1 MPATKR
7 FLSATGFPSKQAA
20 QRPRYGA
27 PYGFR
32 GRMAGYRRFAVG
44 RQAGRVAAVSEELKF
59 HDVDVD
65 DAAISTAGTIQN
77 TGTINIIAQNTTES
91 TRIGRKCT
99 IRAINWRYSIDL
111 PAQASMSETAEIVR
125 VILYLDK
132 QCNGATATTTNI
144 LETDN
149 YQSFNQLANKSRFRI
164 LMDRTHTIT
173 SPSGI
178 AGPVTGLNQYED
190 SFYTKCNIPL
200 EFDNSATTGAL
211 TTIRS
216 NNLGVLLISKTGDAT
231 GCAFD
236 SKFRLRFSDV

>member
-1 MPATKR
+1 MPPKRRAPRAWGSQPAGHATPFKR
-7 FLSATGFPSKQAA
+7 GRAAPWVPRFGAQAA
-20 QRPRYGA
+20 
-27 PYGFR
+27 FTR
-32 GRMAGYRRFAVG
+32 GRRAAAG
-44 RQAGRVAAVSEELKF
+44 AGEELKF

-65 DAAISTAGTIQN
+65 DAAIATAGTIQN
-77 TGTINIIAQNTTES
+77 GGTINIIAQNTTES

-125 VILYLDK
+125 VIMYLDK

-144 LETDN
+144 LETDD

-164 LMDRTHTIT
+164 LMDRTHTLV

-178 AGPVTGLNQYED
+178 AGPVTGLTQYED
-190 SFYTKCNIPL
+190 SFFAKVNIPL
-200 EFDNSATTGAL
+200 EYDNSASTGAL

-216 NNLGVLLISKTGDAT
+216 NNLGVLLISKTGDST

-236 SKFRLRFSDV
+236 SKIRLRFSDS